1 MMGKIIGI
9 ALVGLTQFLLWIIL
23 TMSISSFVTGFFMDK
38 KQMTEQ
44 MMKRQTPMGTPL
56 PEGVEDGAIQQ
67 SSDEVTADVFG
78 SMQSLN
84 FPLLIGAFVF
94 YFLGGYLLYG
104 ALFAAI
110 GAAVDGESDTQ
121 QFMLPITIPLIL
133 SFVVAQSVLQN
144 PESSVAFW
152 FSMIPFTSPVVMM
165 VRMPFNV
172 PDWQLALSMAL
183 LVLGFIGTT
192 WVAGRIYRTGIL
204 MYGKKVNWRELGKWL
219 FYKD

>member
-56 PEGVEDGAIQQ
+56 PEGVEDGASLQ

-78 SMQSLN
+78 SLQSIN